1 MFRSAA
7 VRLTGWYLALIMVLS
22 IGTSFA
28 LYHVSD
34 SRLEENAGRQVEFF
48 SGLLG
53 PENASD
59 FATLR
64 HQQLEEDRA
73 QLKSN
78 LVIFNLLVLI
88 GGGAASYGLAR
99 RTLKPIEEALESQIR
114 FTADASH
121 ELRTPITA
129 LQTENEV
136 ALRNPKLSKT
146 EAIELLKSNLAE
158 VAKLRDL
165 SEGLLTLAY
174 TDKDSGVSGEYLVS
188 EVIDKAKDRVSKA
201 ASLKKITISSPK
213 KTPTLKVKGSEQKLV
228 ELLSILLD
236 NAIKYSPAKSRVKIS
251 SKKHGRQVEIAVSDQ
266 GQGIKKSDLPNIF
279 ERFYRADPSRNK
291 QSGGGYGLGLAI
303 AKKIAEQHSGTI
315 EVRSALGK
323 GSVFT
328 VRLPRV

>member
-1 MFRSAA
+1 VFRSAA

-34 SRLEENAGRQVEFF
+34 SRLEENASRQVEFF

-53 PENASD
+53 SENARD

-73 QLKSN
+73 QLKGN
-78 LVIFNLLVLI
+78 LIIFNLMVLI

-146 EAIELLKSNLAE
+146 EAIGLLKSNLAE
-158 VAKLRDL
+158 AAKLRDL

-174 TDKDSGVSGEYLVS
+174 TDKDVDYSGEYLVS
-188 EVIDKAKDRVSKA
+188 DIIAKAKDRVAKA
-201 ASLKKITISSPK
+201 AALKQIAISVPR
-213 KTPTLKVKGSEQKLV
+213 KTDNLKVKGQQQKLAD
-228 ELLSILLD
+228 LLVILLD
-236 NAIKYSPAKSRVKIS
+236 NAVKYSPAKSRVRVA
-251 SKKHGRQVEIAVSDQ
+251 SKKHGKYVEISVSDQ
-266 GQGIKKSDLPNIF
+266 GQGIKKEDLPNIF
-279 ERFYRADPSRNK
+279 ERFYRADHSRNK

-303 AKKIAEQHSGTI
+303 AKKIAEQHNGTI

-328 VRLPRV
+328 LRLPRS

>member
-1 MFRSAA
+1 VFRSAA

-34 SRLEENAGRQVEFF
+34 SRLEENASRQVEFF

-53 PENASD
+53 SENARD

-73 QLKSN
+73 QLKGN
-78 LVIFNLLVLI
+78 LIIFNLMVLI

-146 EAIELLKSNLAE
+146 EAIGLLKSNLAE
-158 VAKLRDL
+158 AAKLRDL

-174 TDKDSGVSGEYLVS
+174 TDKDVDYSGEYLVS
-188 EVIDKAKDRVSKA
+188 DIIAKAKDRVAKA
-201 ASLKKITISSPK
+201 AALKQIAISVPR
-213 KTPTLKVKGSEQKLV
+213 KTDNLKVKGQQQKLAD
-228 ELLSILLD
+228 LLVILLD
-236 NAIKYSPAKSRVKIS
+236 NAVKYSPAKSRVRVA
-251 SKKHGRQVEIAVSDQ
+251 SKKHGKYVEISVSDQ
-266 GQGIKKSDLPNIF
+266 GQGIKKEDLPNIF
-279 ERFYRADPSRNK
+279 ERFYRADHSRNK

-303 AKKIAEQHSGTI
+303 AKKIAEQHNGNI

-328 VRLPRV
+328 LRLPRS

>member
-1 MFRSAA
+1 VFRSAA

-34 SRLEENAGRQVEFF
+34 SRLEENASRQVEFF

-53 PENASD
+53 SENARD

-73 QLKSN
+73 QLKGN
-78 LVIFNLLVLI
+78 LIIFNLMVLI

-146 EAIELLKSNLAE
+146 EAIGLLKSNLAE
-158 VAKLRDL
+158 AAKLRDL

-174 TDKDSGVSGEYLVS
+174 TDKDVDYSGEYLVS
-188 EVIDKAKDRVSKA
+188 DIIAKAKDRVAKA
-201 ASLKKITISSPK
+201 AALKQIAISVPR
-213 KTPTLKVKGSEQKLV
+213 KTDSLKVKGQQQKLAD
-228 ELLSILLD
+228 LLVILLD
-236 NAIKYSPAKSRVKIS
+236 NAVKYSPAKSRVRVA
-251 SKKHGRQVEIAVSDQ
+251 SKKHGKYVEISVSDQ
-266 GQGIKKSDLPNIF
+266 GQGIKKEDLPNIF
-279 ERFYRADPSRNK
+279 ERFYRADHSRNK

-303 AKKIAEQHSGTI
+303 AKKIAEQHNGTI

-328 VRLPRV
+328 LRLPRS